1 VKVIPRLKSEIW
13 VHAFIRRLATEGKT
27 AVVLQKGH
35 EEAGVIFVVINHL
48 DGLHD
53 ILAPPP
59 GPAVDEEGNRHF
71 EKANASPLTWFEAK
85 EWLDRRKKGDSD
97 IWIVEAED
105 RDGLA
110 GLKTVK

>member
-1 VKVIPRLKSEIW
+1 VTVIPRLKSAIW
-13 VHAFIRRLATEGKT
+13 VHAFIRRLATEGKN

-48 DGLHD
+48 DGMHD

-59 GPAVDEEGNRHF
+59 GPAVDEEGDRHF
-71 EKANASPLTWFEAK
+71 EKANASPMNWFEAK
-85 EWLDRRKKGDSD
+85 EWLDRRKKSDSD

>member
-1 VKVIPRLKSEIW
+1 MIPRLKSEIW
-13 VHAFIRRLATEGKT
+13 VHAFIRRLATEGKN
-27 AVVLQKGH
+27 AVILQKGH

-110 GLKTVK
+110 GLKTLK